1 MSVSPST
8 SFKLTTKLLAL
19 LITFQNSPYTAADNV
34 DKNYIQSQFA
44 IKKIKNTR
52 WPNFAKAKINLDK
65 PTIQD
70 QYKKLSEPL
79 YGANKSGRSRL

>member
-1 MSVSPST
+1 
-8 SFKLTTKLLAL
+8 LLAL
-19 LITFQNSPYTAADNV
+19 LITFQNSPYTAVDNV
-34 DKNYIQSQFA
+34 NKNYIQSQFA

-70 QYKKLSEPL
+70 QFKSYLSHSMELTRLGALGYKIH
-79 YGANKSGRSRL
+79 A